1 MSKLRRRRSL
11 DKYALT
17 VCCGTGSAVQTEES
31 GHSGARG
38 KPTTGL
44 ASTADAVNQ
53 KVDVAFGRT
62 TVTQGDTRDGLLYG
76 LAASD
81 VTKINRHG

>member
-1 MSKLRRRRSL
+1 MSELRRRRSL

-53 KVDVAFGRT
+53 KVDVAFGRGAEVHGQLANGGST
-62 TVTQGDTRDGLLYG
+62 TD
-76 LAASD
+76 
-81 VTKINRHG
+81 N